1 MSSSVTARLGSTSSA
16 VVSHRFYN
24 SRLRDVYESCT
35 LPTKIAF
42 AASHTISLN
51 TFSESTERRSAW
63 KQTTFNPPSRSL
75 LRTSSLSS
83 PFLALVSTA
92 AEADAPASKR
102 ARTLD
107 PLTGP
112 PREGEGLLLKEEPK
126 RKTPFKRVTALDGQ
140 LRTFKSK
147 MLAEPHQ
154 VVELKRCFSVARS
167 TYNWAN
173 SRVREGAS
181 KSVITLRTEW
191 RARPPPGWASQS
203 NTRVASSIQEG
214 AIRQLVAAYSSNE
227 AKRKKNPAH
236 QYKVDFRSLRKT
248 PTETI
253 MIDKDVPGSKKKNS
267 TLLRFEHLDTPVIS
281 GKKECMLFFGNN
293 LSCVGG
299 IRIRDSVRAIDRMVA
314 EGTRLSETCKIRWD
328 KRVGS
333 FHFIFTYVQ
342 PSPEDPDPTFADKRI
357 VATDPGSRAF
367 HTWYSPTSG
376 QFGELLLGGGA
387 TIETKCAA
395 IDKLQSRLAKRNGG
409 PACEVRGRTRRQ
421 RYCTTRRLS
430 HKLARMKR
438 NLHGWMESAHYDAAN
453 FILERF
459 DIVIEPKLGVS
470 DMTQRSTRVMTSQ
483 SVRKM
488 LTWSHYKFRE
498 RLISAST
505 RYAGRH
511 VIESTEPGTSK
522 TCTNCGSW
530 KKDLGANK
538 TYNCTRCGISVDRD
552 VAGARN
558 NFFSEYGRAVGI
570 GWDGVHHR

>member
-1 MSSSVTARLGSTSSA
+1 M
-16 VVSHRFYN
+16 
-24 SRLRDVYESCT
+24 E
-35 LPTKIAF
+35 
-42 AASHTISLN
+42 
-51 TFSESTERRSAW
+51 
-63 KQTTFNPPSRSL
+63 
-75 LRTSSLSS
+75 
-83 PFLALVSTA
+83 
-92 AEADAPASKR
+92 
-102 ARTLD
+102 
-107 PLTGP
+107 P
-112 PREGEGLLLKEEPK
+112 PREGERTLPEEEPR
-126 RKTPFKRVTALDGQ
+126 RKTPFKRAAALEGQ

-147 MLAEPHQ
+147 MMADPQQ
-154 VVELKRCFSVARS
+154 VVELKRCFSVARAA
-167 TYNWAN
+167 YNWAN
-173 SRVREGAS
+173 GRIREGAS
-181 KSVITLRTEW
+181 RSVISLRTEW
-191 RARPPPGWASQS
+191 RARPPPEWASQK

-214 AIRQLVAAYSSNE
+214 AIRQLVSAYASNE
-227 AKRKKNPAH
+227 AKKKKDPSH
-236 QYKVDFRSLRKT
+236 HYRVDFRSKRKT
-248 PTETI
+248 LTETI
-253 MIDKDVPGSKKKNS
+253 TIDKDVPGSKKKNS
-267 TLLRFEHLDTPVIS
+267 TLLRFERMDTPVRS

-293 LSCVGG
+293 LAGVGG
-299 IRIRDSVRAIDRMVA
+299 IRIRDSVRAIDRMVS
-314 EGTRLSETCKIRWD
+314 EGSRLSETCKIHWD

-342 PSPEDPDPTFADKRI
+342 PRLGDPDPTFADKRI

-376 QFGELLLGGGA
+376 EFGELLHGGGT

-395 IDKLQSRLAKRNGG
+395 IDSLHSRLDRRKGRPG
-409 PACEVRGRTRRQ
+409 PAGTGRTRRQ

-430 HKLARMKR
+430 RKLARMKR

-453 FILERF
+453 FMLERF

-470 DMTQRSTRVMTSQ
+470 DMTQKSIRVMTSQ

-498 RLISAST
+498 RLVSAST

-538 TYNCTRCGISVDRD
+538 TYNCSRCGVSVDRD

-570 GWDGVHHR
+570 GWDGVHR